1 MLVGA
6 ARLRWTPVASHSSS
20 GRGGG
25 GGGGGV
31 PKLADPGRGVHDV
44 TVPFL
49 AAPPA
54 RHHRSSP
61 KTNKQNTQ
69 YKLPRLSGCTGVLR
83 VSTPQLF
90 FFGTTRT
97 RTRTVVCSRRSNRLS
112 RHRPALIGRF
122 DGEISAHAQPSEL
135 SCPETARTPP
145 DIRRLPFK
153 IKGSV

>member
-6 ARLRWTPVASHSSS
+6 ARLRWTPVPSHSSS

-90 FFGTTRT
+90 FLERRGRA
-97 RTRTVVCSRRSNRLS
+97 RLCVVDVVTGCHVIDPL
-112 RHRPALIGRF
+112 
-122 DGEISAHAQPSEL
+122 
-135 SCPETARTPP
+135 
-145 DIRRLPFK
+145 
-153 IKGSV
+153 

>member
-25 GGGGGV
+25 VGGGGV
-31 PKLADPGRGVHDV
+31 PILADPGRGVHDV

-54 RHHRSSP
+54 LHHRFSP

-69 YKLPRLSGCTGVLR
+69 YKLPRLSRCTGV
-83 VSTPQLF
+83 VGFSTPQLF
-90 FFGTTRT
+90 FGTT

-112 RHRPALIGRF
+112 RHRPALIGRL
-122 DGEISAHAQPSEL
+122 DREISAHAQPSEL
-135 SCPETARTPP
+135 SYPETARTPP
-145 DIRRLPFK
+145 DIRFFPFK